1 MADGEQKIG
10 EIRLWTSVGQ
20 DGQLRYRWT
29 FQGLNDL
36 EIMGLLTASLA
47 KRLFQVIG
55 LLPVTGDPDYRQE
68 PDE

>member
-1 MADGEQKIG
+1 MADDEQKIG

-36 EIMGLLTASLA
+36 EIMGLLTASLV
-47 KRLFQVIG
+47 KRVLQVVG
-55 LLPVTGDPDYRQE
+55 VLPPPSAE
-68 PDE
+68 AAEE